1 MFAHVVFSK
10 PCLNSRKFSDS
21 YKATVGE
28 RYVANVVDQPGVSS
42 DGLNSYVP
50 CHMWMF
56 ISVGCNLVSGM

>member
-1 MFAHVVFSK
+1 M
-10 PCLNSRKFSDS
+10 
-21 YKATVGE
+21 GE

-42 DGLNSYVP
+42 DGLNFYVP